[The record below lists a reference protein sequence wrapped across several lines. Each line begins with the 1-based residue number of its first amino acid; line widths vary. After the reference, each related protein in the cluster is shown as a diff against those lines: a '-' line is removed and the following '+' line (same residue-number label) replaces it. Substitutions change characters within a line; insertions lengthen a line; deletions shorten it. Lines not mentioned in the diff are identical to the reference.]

1 MGIVVALIVVFIAS
15 VIIARASDAFE
26 AASDYLGRNLTA
38 GVKGATINAI
48 GSSIPE
54 LFTTF
59 IFLVVLKDAEGFAGG
74 IGTTAGSAI
83 FNGMIIPAVVG
94 MVVIFNRIASGVEVS
109 RSVILRDGIS
119 LILCEFFLII
129 LLSESALTWV
139 HGVVLMLLYVAY
151 VGVLLMSM
159 RRNKRKSASI
169 EQEREIEETE
179 DDLIENESPN
189 LLFSLLTFKW
199 LDLHRIVLRNKE
211 LKGSSAWLLLILST
225 VLMGV
230 ACHWLVESCIWLGS
244 STYYFLGVEFHG
256 LNLPI
261 YFLSVIIASAATSLP
276 DTILSL
282 KDAKKGNYN
291 DAISNALG
299 SNIFDICFALGFP
312 LFIFTVVN
320 GPLTLSAKVIE
331 EVSELRILLL
341 ILTIVSF
348 FIFYIGRKFGLIK
361 SMMLLVMYLFFV
373 LYILG
378 DTLGWEFV
386 GSIKG
391 VLFDINAFL
400 NS

>member
-1 MGIVVALIVVFIAS
+1 
-15 VIIARASDAFE
+15 
-26 AASDYLGRNLTA
+26 
-38 GVKGATINAI
+38 
-48 GSSIPE
+48 
-54 LFTTF
+54 
-59 IFLVVLKDAEGFAGG
+59 
-74 IGTTAGSAI
+74 
-83 FNGMIIPAVVG
+83 MIIPAVVG

-119 LILCEFFLII
+119 LILCEFFLIV
-129 LLSESALTWV
+129 LLSETALTWV
-139 HGVVLMLLYVAY
+139 HGIVLMLLYVAY
-151 VGVLLMSM
+151 VGVLLLSM
-159 RRNKRKSASI
+159 RRNKRNNQSTNDELEADQKEDLETDEEEGFNFWSI
-169 EQEREIEETE
+169 
-179 DDLIENESPN
+179 
-189 LLFSLLTFKW
+189 LTFKW
-199 LDLHRIVLRNKE
+199 LDLHKIFLKSRELNKAT
-211 LKGSSAWLLLILST
+211 AWVLLILST
-225 VLMGV
+225 VLMGL

-244 STYYFLGVEFHG
+244 STYYFMGAELHG

-348 FIFYIGRKFGLIK
+348 FIFYIGRKFGLVK
-361 SMMLLVMYLFFV
+361 SLMLLVMYLFFV

-386 GSIKG
+386 SSIKS
-391 VLFDINAFL
+391 VLFDINAFI

>member
-48 GSSIPE
+48 GSSMPE

-59 IFLVVLKDAEGFAGG
+59 IFLVVLKDAEGFAGS

-94 MVVIFNRIASGVEVS
+94 MVVIFNRIASGIEVS

-159 RRNKRKSASI
+159 RRNKRKSANI
-169 EQEREIEETE
+169 EQEREIEEIE
-179 DDLIENESPN
+179 DDINENESPK

-199 LDLHRIVLRNKE
+199 LDLHRIVLSNRE

-341 ILTIVSF
+341 ILTVVSF

>member
-48 GSSIPE
+48 GSSMPE

-139 HGVVLMLLYVAY
+139 HGIVLMLLYVAY

-169 EQEREIEETE
+169 EQEREIEEIE
-179 DDLIENESPN
+179 DDINENESPK

-341 ILTIVSF
+341 ILTVVSF

-386 GSIKG
+386 GSIKA